1 MAQSMKS
8 GMNGS
13 MNTRTGTLARSG
25 QGIGGAL
32 VTLFDTVAT
41 WNERRRQRRAL
52 EALPDHLL
60 QDIGLSRADAVTEA
74 DKPFWQ
80 G

>member
-1 MAQSMKS
+1 MAKGTHSQFS
-8 GMNGS
+8 GAELFV
-13 MNTRTGTLARSG
+13 RKPARKG
-25 QGIGGAL
+25 EGLGDRL
-32 VTLFDTVAT
+32 VSLFDRLAT

-60 QDIGLSRADAVTEA
+60 SDIGISRADADHEA
-74 DKPFWQ
+74 EKPFWR

>member
-1 MAQSMKS
+1 MAKGTQSQFSAAELFVRKPVQANPGLGERVVS
-8 GMNGS
+8 
-13 MNTRTGTLARSG
+13 
-25 QGIGGAL
+25 
-32 VTLFDTVAT
+32 LFDRLAT

-60 QDIGLSRADAVTEA
+60 SDIGISRADADHEA
-74 DKPFWQ
+74 EKPFWR